1 MADIAKEIESK
12 DASETRSADVSF
24 TGLLEAS
31 EILTGTPT
39 CSSSPA
45 GLTFASV
52 AYNSSTIVIA
62 GESVTANR
70 GLSFL
75 VSGGTA
81 GVLYTITCT
90 APTTDGG
97 QVDVQRECLLEV
109 T

>member
-12 DASETRSADVSF
+12 DAAETRSGDVSF

-31 EILTGTPT
+31 EVLTGTPT
-39 CSSSPA
+39 CSSDPA
-45 GLTFASV
+45 GLTFSSV
-52 AYNSSTIVIA
+52 AYNSSSMVIA
-62 GESVTANR
+62 GETVTANR

-81 GVLYTITCT
+81 GTLYTITCT

-97 QVDVQRECLLEV
+97 QVDVQRLCYLEV